1 MTKRPID
8 IICAGELLID
18 LIGHQMNVNLSETD
32 RFQRHLGGSPIN
44 VAINGSRLGMQT
56 QVAATCGHDG
66 LGAFALKTLSESGV
80 HCQSIRQVESPT
92 SVILIS
98 KSTGTPDFT
107 AYRMADSQ
115 LILSQLPDDIWHQ
128 TRFFHFS
135 CFALSQEPARSTLL
149 EWAQKAIDS
158 GTQLTI
164 DVNYSEAI
172 WPNKEEAIA
181 VLKNVMK
188 WRPFVKM
195 SEDDAQRIFGQTMDE
210 SALFSLL
217 HDWGADQVCYTKGA
231 KGVSLSQK
239 GTQPISLPAIPITQI
254 QDATGAGDAFWT
266 GYLHAQIQGLSPQK
280 SVQWAQ
286 HIAAIKL
293 QYVGHLPTNID
304 YEQLMHTFKLSF
316 GNER

>member
-1 MTKRPID
+1 MTKKTID

-32 RFQRHLGGSPIN
+32 SFQRQLGGSPIN

-66 LGAFALKTLSESGV
+66 LGRFALKTLSESRV

-115 LILSQLPDDIWHQ
+115 LIPAQLPADIWLQ

-135 CFALSQEPARSTLL
+135 CFALSQEPARSTVLA
-149 EWAQKAIDS
+149 WAKKAMEN

-164 DVNYSEAI
+164 DVNYSAAI
-172 WPNKEEAIA
+172 WPDTDEALA
-181 VLKNVMK
+181 VLKKVMA
-188 WRPFVKM
+188 WQPFVKM
-195 SEDDAQRIFGQTMDE
+195 SEDDALRLFGQSMDE

-217 HDWGADQVCYTKGA
+217 HQWGANQVCYTKGA
-231 KGVSLSQK
+231 KGVSLSQQ
-239 GTQPISLPAIPITQI
+239 GMQPISLPAIPITQI

-266 GYLHAQIQGLSPQK
+266 GYLHAQIQGLTPQK

-293 QYVGHLPTNID
+293 QHLGHLPTHID
-304 YEQLMHTFKLSF
+304 YEQLMQTFKLSF
-316 GNER
+316 GNEG